1 MSLFKSRQFS
11 SVVEWQDEGE
21 PGVLFHRFDNV
32 ELKKG
37 SVLIIRPGQ
46 NAVFLQNGEMLG
58 IYTEEGRF
66 DLESDIIPFLSTLA
80 GIKYGFDSGKRVE
93 VIFINVKQIT
103 QQWGTRSPINVA
115 FQDLPSGVPVRANG
129 TYIISVD
136 PDQVDKLLTA
146 VIGVKDTAKIS
157 EYRDRVLAV
166 VEQSLMTHISQKS
179 GSIIT
184 LQQNS
189 IAIADEVEKDI
200 NAEMQEFGFKIHDFK
215 IASFSYPEEVQKMV
229 EKAAGV
235 GMIGNMQAY
244 QQASLAE
251 GLANG
256 SAAGVFMGMNA
267 VGGAGANGLVAGAGA
282 SPQQAGAAPQQQAGA
297 PVSPA
302 AGVADGAAGGTGP
315 KFCPECGTPV
325 NGAKFCSNC
334 GKKLV

>member
-1 MSLFKSRQFS
+1 MAIFKSKQFS
-11 SVVEWQDEGE
+11 SVVEWQEDGE
-21 PGVLFHRFDNV
+21 PGVLFHKFNNV

-58 IYTEEGRF
+58 VYREEGRF

-115 FQDLPSGVPVRANG
+115 FQDLPSGVPIRANG

-136 PDQVDKLLTA
+136 PNQIDKLMVS
-146 VIGVKDTAKIS
+146 VIGVKETAKIS
-157 EYRDRVLAV
+157 EYRDRVLSV

-200 NAEMQEFGFKIHDFK
+200 NAEMQEFGFRIDDFK

-267 VGGAGANGLVAGAGA
+267 VSGANANGLVAG
-282 SPQQAGAAPQQQAGA
+282 AGAAPQQQAGA
-297 PVSPA
+297 VVPPS
-302 AGVADGAAGGTGP
+302 GGAAEGSGP

-325 NGAKFCSNC
+325 NGAKFCPNC